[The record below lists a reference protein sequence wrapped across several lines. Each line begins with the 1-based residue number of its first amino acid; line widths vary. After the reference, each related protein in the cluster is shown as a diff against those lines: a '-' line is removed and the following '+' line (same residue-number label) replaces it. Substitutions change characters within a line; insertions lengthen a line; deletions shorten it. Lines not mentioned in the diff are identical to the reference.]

1 MKRTLLLPVLAAMLF
16 FSSSFNIFKEQS
28 VLPKKTVTE
37 PAKRCGPW
45 FTVYNYGLAVN
56 KITLIYGTYVQE
68 VINPT
73 FPYAFPQGGG
83 GIYTVTVTFSSI
95 PSSGVYLGAGGQ
107 CQYSTTRSVS
117 VTFDAS
123 GCTDYP
129 ITISNFSCD

>member
-1 MKRTLLLPVLAAMLF
+1 MFEGQPATG
-16 FSSSFNIFKEQS
+16 
-28 VLPKKTVTE
+28 KKTVTE

-45 FTVYNYGLAVN
+45 LTVYNYGLAVN
-56 KITLIYGTYVQE
+56 KITLTYGTYVQE

-83 GIYTVTVTFSSI
+83 GTYTVTVTFSSV